1 MLQTLHSLKSTVYQ
15 SISCPPTVSIKDEMS
30 RRQSVGYEM
39 EDLRRNVTVLTNRNA
54 DLTKRN
60 ADFINMITDLEGQIE
75 LARND
80 KSKELQDKLSAYE
93 AQVGLY
99 CTPMHACINVHMCV
113 CVCVHALVCDVG

>member
-39 EDLRRNVTVLTNRNA
+39 EDLRRNVTVLTNRNV

-60 ADFINMITDLEGQIE
+60 ADFINTITDLEGQIE
-75 LARND
+75 LVRND

-93 AQVGLY
+93 AQVGLH

-113 CVCVHALVCDVG
+113 CMLLCDVS